1 MRQWLTSYRWL
12 LIGVAALTALLVFA
26 ACGDDDDD
34 GAAEPTATVAAGE
47 TPSAEAPCQGGPGVR
62 SIAGGGAH
70 AQAAEALKIGL
81 LVPFTGALSTFGPD
95 YENAA
100 KLAVKCINNAG
111 GVNGGPVELVV
122 GDTATNP
129 EQGVTE
135 AERLV

>member
-1 MRQWLTSYRWL
+1 MRQWLTNYRWL

-26 ACGDDDDD
+26 ACGDDDE
-34 GAAEPTATVAAGE
+34 GAAEPTATAVAGE
-47 TPSAEAPCQGGPGVR
+47 TPSAEAPCEGGPGVR

-70 AQAAEALKIGL
+70 AQAAESLKIGL

-100 KLAVKCINNAG
+100 KLAVKCLNDAG
-111 GVNGGPVELVV
+111 GVNGAAVELVV